1 MRAYLQSQQDVT
13 PDVLALLKAAK
24 EKSGITEQISFQP
37 LPESPHRN
45 VPVLSLGPMPEKLF
59 NHTVNAPSVAALM
72 TKNDSLTRLSDA
84 LKLLAGD
91 ITLPKMTYRVCE
103 TAAQVQEY
111 LAGLT
116 AAGAPVVLDIE
127 TSGVVDEDLP
137 EYRRVIS
144 VALYNGTGKVLVIPE
159 HLLRSGFVETL
170 LRQFVQE
177 NFIVAHNE
185 KFDIP
190 YFGPCPPVEQ
200 RFDPMVAHFV
210 LFPAGSTH
218 GLKELC
224 EQYFGIGDWDKAL
237 KEYVPGK
244 TYAEAGTGEDGVYW
258 EARTYPNGSGYERI
272 PRTLLY
278 EYNAHDVFN
287 TWHLFI
293 LLQDMLT
300 TANKWPVFA
309 RRMAVSGM
317 FMDIEQKGF
326 TIDRAHLEELR
337 VLLEKQFKDT
347 KEELDLIA
355 GYPINPNSHVQVK
368 AWFKDRGMELP
379 RQKTKNAKTGKI
391 TIAPSSNEK
400 SMEIVI
406 ANERGKYDGDA
417 VEFAKTLL
425 ELRGITKNLGTYVN
439 GFLSRAHGNTV
450 HTTFN
455 VTGPMTGRIAN
466 RGAGIL
472 TIPRDKTYR
481 KMVVPSG
488 PGRVLVK
495 PDYGQ
500 LEMRLVSFLSMDE
513 RFVAA
518 FQPGMP
524 DFFTGMM
531 PEVYPDIDLRTKTK
545 TELKAL
551 RNGVK
556 PISHGANYNR
566 GVAAIAEQLGM
577 PVAQAIEIYERYMG
591 PHGQGLR
598 AWQEDIKSRA
608 REGEDIITPFGWH
621 YQAEIITEKNQNSI
635 ENSALAFIPQST
647 GNDICLGAALALHP
661 QLAQYDA
668 WIVATIHDQIIVD
681 CPIEHAKTVGALMEK
696 EMLAEGKKV
705 VGDVL
710 VMEAAPEYGFDWSEA
725 MDDAQWEQ
733 YLYWMQQCGYE
744 NLGKTL
750 GSVDV
755 LVGV

>member
-24 EKSGITEQISFQP
+24 DKSGITDTIAFQP
-37 LPESPHRN
+37 LPDSPHRN
-45 VPVLSLGPMPEKLF
+45 IPVLSLGPMPEKLF
-59 NHTVNAPSVAALM
+59 NHTVNAPSVASLM

-91 ITLPKMTYRVCE
+91 IALPKMSYRVCE
-103 TAAQVQEY
+103 DAEQAQSY

-116 AAGAPVVLDIE
+116 AAGDPVVLDIE

-137 EYRRVIS
+137 EFRRVIS
-144 VALYNGTGKVLVIPE
+144 VALYNGTGAVLVIPE
-159 HLLRSGFVETL
+159 ELLRSGFVETM
-170 LRQFVQE
+170 LREFVRT
-177 NFIVAHNE
+177 NFIIAHNE

-190 YFGPCPPVEQ
+190 YFGPCPPVNQ
-200 RFDPMVAHFV
+200 RFDPMVAHYV

-224 EQYFGIGDWDKAL
+224 EQYFGVGDWDEGL
-237 KEYVPGK
+237 KEFTRAKVYK
-244 TYAEAGTGEDGVYW
+244 EAGTGEDGVW
-258 EARTYPNGSGYERI
+258 WDARKYPAKAGYERI
-272 PRTLLY
+272 PRTMLY
-278 EYNAHDVFN
+278 EYNAYDVFY
-287 TWHLFI
+287 TWHLY
-293 LLQDMLT
+293 LLLREMLD
-300 TANKWPVFA
+300 TAKKWPVFA
-309 RRMAVSGM
+309 RRMEVSGM
-317 FMDIEQKGF
+317 FMDVERKGF
-326 TIDRAHLEELR
+326 TIDRAHLEKLKIQ
-337 VLLEKQFKDT
+337 LEADFKAT
-347 KEELDLIA
+347 KEDLDAIA
-355 GYPINPNSHVQVK
+355 GYPINPNSPKQVMD
-368 AWFKDRGMELP
+368 WFNERGMPLP
-379 RQKTKNAKTGKI
+379 RFKSKDKNGKVQI
-391 TIAPSSNEK
+391 KQSSNEK
-400 SMEIVI
+400 AMEIVLEN
-406 ANERGKYDGDA
+406 AKGKYDGDA
-417 VEFAKTLL
+417 VAFAEILL

-439 GFLSRAHGNTV
+439 GFLDRAHGNTV

-455 VTGPMTGRIAN
+455 VTGPMTGRLAN

-472 TIPRDKTYR
+472 TIPRDETYR

-500 LEMRLVSFLSMDE
+500 LEMRLVSFFSMDE

-531 PEVYPDIDLRTKTK
+531 PEVYPDIDLTTKTK
-545 TELKAL
+545 AELKEL

-566 GVAAIAEQLGM
+566 GVNAIAEQLGM
-577 PVAQAIEIYERYMG
+577 PVGQALEIYERYMG

-598 AWQEDIKSRA
+598 KWQQEIKDA
-608 REGEDIITPFGWH
+608 AVNGDDIITAYGWH
-621 YQAEIITEKNQNSI
+621 YQAEVITEKNTNSI
-635 ENSALAFIPQST
+635 ENSALAFKPQST

-661 QLAQYDA
+661 QLKQYDA

-681 CPIEHAKTVGALMEK
+681 CPIEHAQTVGKLMEK
-696 EMLAEGKKV
+696 EMLAEGKRV

-710 VMEAAPEYGFDWSEA
+710 VMEAAPEYGFDWSDK
-725 MDDAQWEQ
+725 MDDAEWEQ
-733 YLYWMQQCGYE
+733 WLAEHGYKNVGE
-744 NLGKTL
+744 NLE
-750 GSVDV
+750 SRVDV
-755 LVGV
+755 LQGV